1 MRLLTILLVF
11 VLDEFLLH
19 SNITFL
25 NQVFLL
31 HHLCIITFW
40 HSTDV
45 WQEIFSSHANVV
57 WRRKV
62 FYKLKSAL
70 YTELTAN
77 LKFYITPFH
86 DKQILNHVIKMC
98 NRQDVHLMTFCCN
111 DVLLHTKRLTLC
123 FIQFIFAFY
132 CTYELQNRAHKIFH
146 HLFDG
151 IHPCIGI
158 FVFFCY
164 KWCKV
169 KCNRS
174 GKSKNRPTD
183 LGSSRLRMSSDGSH
197 NVFYRYWL
205 SSIQSGRCPGW
216 HDVLIFAIWMVR
228 LAKLETYSHITS
240 QWWYKHGTQNRVMD
254 CKRGKR

>member
-1 MRLLTILLVF
+1 MQQTRRASNDILLQRC
-11 VLDEFLLH
+11 
-19 SNITFL
+19 S
-25 NQVFLL
+25 
-31 HHLCIITFW
+31 
-40 HSTDV
+40 
-45 WQEIFSSHANVV
+45 
-57 WRRKV
+57 
-62 FYKLKSAL
+62 
-70 YTELTAN
+70 
-77 LKFYITPFH
+77 
-86 DKQILNHVIKMC
+86 
-98 NRQDVHLMTFCCN
+98 
-111 DVLLHTKRLTLC
+111 TLC
-123 FIQFIFAFY
+123 KTTNIMFHTVYFCVF
-132 CTYELQNRAHKIFH
+132 CTYELQNQAHRIFH

-197 NVFYRYWL
+197 SAFCRCLLL
-205 SSIQSGRCPGW
+205 SIESGRCPGW

-240 QWWYKHGTQNRVMD
+240 RWWYKHDTQNWTMD
-254 CKRGKR
+254 FKTR

>member
-1 MRLLTILLVF
+1 MRLLTILLSF

-25 NQVFLL
+25 NQEFLL

-70 YTELTAN
+70 YTQLTAN

-111 DVLLHTKRLTLC
+111 DVLLYAKRQTLC
-123 FIQFIFAFY
+123 FIQFIF
-132 CTYELQNRAHKIFH
+132 
-146 HLFDG
+146 
-151 IHPCIGI
+151 
-158 FVFFCY
+158 VFFIVLTSFRI
-164 KWCKV
+164 KHT
-169 KCNRS
+169 R
-174 GKSKNRPTD
+174 
-183 LGSSRLRMSSDGSH
+183 
-197 NVFYRYWL
+197 
-205 SSIQSGRCPGW
+205 SSIICSTGSTLALASSCS
-216 HDVLIFAIWMVR
+216 FATNGVR
-228 LAKLETYSHITS
+228 
-240 QWWYKHGTQNRVMD
+240 
-254 CKRGKR
+254 

>member
-1 MRLLTILLVF
+1 MNCYQSYWGMRLLTILLVF

-19 SNITFL
+19 SNIAFL

-70 YTELTAN
+70 YTQLTAN

-111 DVLLHTKRLTLC
+111 DVLLYAKRQTLC
-123 FIQFIFAFY
+123 FIRF
-132 CTYELQNRAHKIFH
+132 
-146 HLFDG
+146 
-151 IHPCIGI
+151 I
-158 FVFFCY
+158 FVFLWY
-164 KWCKV
+164 L
-169 KCNRS
+169 RAS
-174 GKSKNRPTD
+174 ESSTQD
-183 LGSSRLRMSSDGSH
+183 LPSSVRRDPPLHWHLR
-197 NVFYRYWL
+197 
-205 SSIQSGRCPGW
+205 
-216 HDVLIFAIWMVR
+216 VLLLQMV
-228 LAKLETYSHITS
+228 
-240 QWWYKHGTQNRVMD
+240 
-254 CKRGKR
+254 